1 MLKMTKIKKI
11 FSFVSIS
18 LLSTTC
24 LVIPCFA
31 TSCSTCSY
39 PPASFDDEHIQ
50 YIYNRSFSL
59 LTEYTS
65 TIDSKR
71 YFAWGTT
78 WILSKVNDENLVG
91 DYWYYMATNYHV
103 ISTTMTKLSTNASFY
118 LSDYYQGEYSAQD
131 NHYRA
136 KVDEIELVKEYFTYD
151 SNSRDNSIDFVV
163 LKANLQPVIDKFGEG
178 SAIKTKIDNLNKY
191 NEEQKCINH
200 FKKTLSDDD
209 KTIEDCFCAGF
220 PAVTSEFKR
229 NTKFCYERIPQV
241 NIDRNASHN
250 CVDGSEEA
258 KIIGQLS
265 DQSWNYYAPFVDD
278 SAFSLT
284 GGASGSMLIDKDF
297 NVLGIYWGGI
307 EQNRPFHQKEFQP
320 RFSIFSSDQKDFLLE
335 L

>member
-1 MLKMTKIKKI
+1 
-11 FSFVSIS
+11 
-18 LLSTTC
+18 
-24 LVIPCFA
+24 
-31 TSCSTCSY
+31 
-39 PPASFDDEHIQ
+39 
-50 YIYNRSFSL
+50 
-59 LTEYTS
+59 
-65 TIDSKR
+65 
-71 YFAWGTT
+71 
-78 WILSKVNDENLVG
+78 
-91 DYWYYMATNYHV
+91 MATNYHV

-136 KVDEIELVKEYFTYD
+136 KVNEIELVKEYFTYD

-250 CVDGSEEA
+250 CVDGNEEA

-307 EQNRPFHQKEFQP
+307 EQNRPFHPKEFQP

>member
-11 FSFVSIS
+11 FSFASIS

-103 ISTTMTKLSTNASFY
+103 ISTTMTKLSTNAFFFFFF
-118 LSDYYQGEYSAQD
+118 YYQAEY
-131 NHYRA
+131 NFFFFFYRA
-136 KVDEIELVKEYFTYD
+136 KVDFLALVK
-151 SNSRDNSIDFVV
+151 
-163 LKANLQPVIDKFGEG
+163 
-178 SAIKTKIDNLNKY
+178 
-191 NEEQKCINH
+191 
-200 FKKTLSDDD
+200 
-209 KTIEDCFCAGF
+209 
-220 PAVTSEFKR
+220 
-229 NTKFCYERIPQV
+229 
-241 NIDRNASHN
+241 
-250 CVDGSEEA
+250 
-258 KIIGQLS
+258 
-265 DQSWNYYAPFVDD
+265 
-278 SAFSLT
+278 
-284 GGASGSMLIDKDF
+284 
-297 NVLGIYWGGI
+297 
-307 EQNRPFHQKEFQP
+307 
-320 RFSIFSSDQKDFLLE
+320 
-335 L
+335 